1 MSIFRFLRKEVLPAT
16 IQLDKELPDVTITAF
31 ALPIELPSGEIS
43 VSNALQH
50 DIEQIIERANAS
62 ISHCNRYLSVGL
74 EHHSKRQIFI
84 NDLRQ
89 IRNKLANKIG
99 MLSNLLYGVKY
110 KSSLSAKDLYNQT
123 RIEADTLVAQ
133 LQTLTAQLQKISK
146 RMNRG

>member
-1 MSIFRFLRKEVLPAT
+1 MSIFRFLRKEPLPAT
-16 IQLDKELPDVTITAF
+16 IQSDKELPDAIITAF

-43 VSNALQH
+43 VTNALQH
-50 DIEQIIERANAS
+50 DIEQMIESANAS
-62 ISHCNRYLSVGL
+62 ISRCNRYLSVGL
-74 EHHSKRQIFI
+74 EHHSNRQIFI

-110 KSSLSAKDLYNQT
+110 SSSLSANDLYNQT

-133 LQTLTAQLQKISK
+133 LQTLTTQLQKISN